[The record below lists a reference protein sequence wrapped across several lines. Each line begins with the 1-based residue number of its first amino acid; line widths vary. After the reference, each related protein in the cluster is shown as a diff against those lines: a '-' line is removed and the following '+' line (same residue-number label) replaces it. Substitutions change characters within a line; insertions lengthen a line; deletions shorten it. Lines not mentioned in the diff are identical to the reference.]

1 MYAKEFRQKAQ
12 AKMTGNWGTFAII
25 MLVIMLLES
34 ASSVLVV
41 VPLLIAGPF
50 AYSVTSC
57 SLKVC
62 RGQKIDVENF
72 LDGFRDFA
80 RSFVASIINGVL
92 IALWSLLLVVPGII
106 KSLEYSMT
114 YYIMLDDPKISAND
128 ARKKSMEMMQ
138 GHRWELFCLLFSFV
152 GWLLLSI
159 LTLGILLLWVQP
171 YMEVAVAEFYR
182 NLKGEQDIL
191 SAETPIVEAEAR
203 PIK

>member
-1 MYAKEFRQKAQ
+1 
-12 AKMTGNWGTFAII
+12 
-25 MLVIMLLES
+25 
-34 ASSVLVV
+34 
-41 VPLLIAGPF
+41 
-50 AYSVTSC
+50 
-57 SLKVC
+57 
-62 RGQKIDVENF
+62 
-72 LDGFRDFA
+72 
-80 RSFVASIINGVL
+80 
-92 IALWSLLLVVPGII
+92 
-106 KSLEYSMT
+106 MT

-191 SAETPIVEAEAR
+191 SAETPIIEAEAR